1 MDNSDIKRLLELVE
15 KYDLEELEITE
26 GDCSVSVRG
35 AAPAGR
41 QAPAPEEVFREAVTE
56 DAPEEAPRYNDDSL
70 YKVTAPLVGVYYD
83 APAPDQPK
91 FVSVGDRVEVG
102 TELCLIEAMK
112 VFSPIPSEVT
122 GTVVSIDVKNAEL
135 VSEGQVIMRIRLE
148 EQ

>member
-41 QAPAPEEVFREAVTE
+41 QAPEEVSREAVTE
-56 DAPEEAPRYNDDSL
+56 EPAEEAPGCKDDSL

-91 FVSVGDRVEVG
+91 FVSVGDRVEPG
-102 TELCLIEAMK
+102 TDLCLIEAMK